1 MPTYDYFCEKC
12 DKTYEF
18 FQSMSDAP
26 IQKCSV
32 CNNKIRRLVSG
43 GTGLIFKGS
52 GFYLTDYAKSK
63 SKKRGTSFDVIKPK
77 GWTAPNIDQIVE
89 EEKEKNEDINNRL

>member
-26 IQKCSV
+26 IQECSV
-32 CNNKIRRLVSG
+32 CKNKLRRLVSG

-63 SKKRGTSFDVIKPK
+63 SKKSGKSE
-77 GWTAPNIDQIVE
+77 NN
-89 EEKEKNEDINNRL
+89 KNDKNSTKKKSKKQ

>member
-18 FQSMSDAP
+18 FQSMSDDP

-32 CNNKIRRLVSG
+32 CSNKIRRLVSG

-63 SKKRGTSFDVIKPK
+63 SKKSGKSENSKNDKNSIKK
-77 GWTAPNIDQIVE
+77 KSKKQ
-89 EEKEKNEDINNRL
+89 

>member
-18 FQSMSDAP
+18 FQSMSDDP

-32 CNNKIRRLVSG
+32 CSSKIRRLVSG
-43 GTGLIFKGS
+43 GTGLIFKGT

-63 SKKRGTSFDVIKPK
+63 SKKSGKSE
-77 GWTAPNIDQIVE
+77 NS
-89 EEKEKNEDINNRL
+89 KNDKNSTKKKSKKR

>member
-1 MPTYDYFCEKC
+1 MPTYDYFCENC

-63 SKKRGTSFDVIKPK
+63 SKKSGKSE
-77 GWTAPNIDQIVE
+77 NS
-89 EEKEKNEDINNRL
+89 KNDKNSTKKKSKKQ

>member
-1 MPTYDYFCEKC
+1 MPTYDYFCKKC

-26 IQKCSV
+26 IENCSI
-32 CNNKIRRLVSG
+32 CSGKLRRLVSG

-52 GFYLTDYAKSK
+52 GFYLTDYAKNNSKKSAVSDNKNTKKK
-63 SKKRGTSFDVIKPK
+63 SKKNKSKK
-77 GWTAPNIDQIVE
+77 
-89 EEKEKNEDINNRL
+89 

>member
-1 MPTYDYFCEKC
+1 MPTYDYFCAKC

-18 FQSMSDAP
+18 FQSMSDTP

-32 CNNKIRRLVSG
+32 CDNKLRRLVSG

-52 GFYLTDYAKSK
+52 GFYLTDYAKNKSKNLGKSEDKKPNKNSTKKK
-63 SKKRGTSFDVIKPK
+63 SKK
-77 GWTAPNIDQIVE
+77 
-89 EEKEKNEDINNRL
+89 

>member
-1 MPTYDYFCEKC
+1 MPTYDYFCKKC

-26 IQKCSV
+26 IENCSI
-32 CNNKIRRLVSG
+32 CSCKLRRLVSG

-52 GFYLTDYAKSK
+52 GFYLTDYAKNNSKKSAVSDSKNTKKK
-63 SKKRGTSFDVIKPK
+63 SKKNKSKK
-77 GWTAPNIDQIVE
+77 
-89 EEKEKNEDINNRL
+89 

>member
-63 SKKRGTSFDVIKPK
+63 SKKSGISE
-77 GWTAPNIDQIVE
+77 NN
-89 EEKEKNEDINNRL
+89 KNDKNSTKKKSKKQ

>member
-1 MPTYDYFCEKC
+1 MPTYDYFCNKC

-26 IQKCSV
+26 IKNCSV
-32 CNNKIRRLVSG
+32 CNAKLRRLVSG

-52 GFYLTDYAKSK
+52 GFYLTDYAKNNSENSGESNKKNSKKKPSKKK
-63 SKKRGTSFDVIKPK
+63 SKK
-77 GWTAPNIDQIVE
+77 
-89 EEKEKNEDINNRL
+89 